1 MPHTKDIRFLK
12 ELQDFF
18 CEDQKA
24 SEVIIDLFKGFYI
37 CKAAQRFNEV
47 KEKGFQPVHVLLIL
61 LIIPF
66 LGMCSIYA
74 LYKSGYS
81 FLTEMEKD
89 VYYRLKNNEKID
101 WRKLLYSF
109 VKRSIKIIVK
119 QSETDSE
126 HNSSSSPRCLIID
139 DTTFSKRGKKLEF
152 IGKVFDHVQ
161 NSYVLGFKTLVAGF
175 WDSESFL
182 PLDFSFHHEK
192 GKNKK
197 RPFGLKRSELMKR
210 YSKKRDKELPGY
222 KREKELSTSKIKNGL
237 LMIKRAVKNG
247 FIADYVLVD
256 KWFLSEMLIKEIRK
270 IRKGII
276 HVIAACKMDKR
287 RYEYQ
292 GKECTAKEILKS
304 VKHKKKRSRKLKAFY
319 IELEVMYKGIPLKL
333 FFNKFS
339 GRKNWELL
347 VTTHTSLNFQKAIEI
362 YSLRWTI
369 EVFFKE
375 SKQYLNFGKSQSQD
389 FDAQIADTT
398 VSMIQ
403 YIMLS
408 LQKRLTSYETI
419 GGIFRNIQKEMMEL
433 TLAEKLWK
441 LFLELQQELAEIF
454 EIDFQE
460 LIQKILYNP
469 NYEANILKTLRIWN
483 EKSNYE
489 CFNKAA

>member
-1 MPHTKDIRFLK
+1 MPHIKDIGFLR

-109 VKRSIKIIVK
+109 VKRSTKIIVK

-126 HNSSSSPRCLIID
+126 HNSSSSPRCFIID
-139 DTTFSKRGKKLEF
+139 DTTLLKRGKRIEF
-152 IGKVFDHVQ
+152 IGKVFDHVRK
-161 NSYVLGFKTLVAGF
+161 NYVLGFKALVVCY
-175 WDSESFL
+175 WDSKSFF
-182 PLDFSFHHEK
+182 PLDFSFHNEK

-197 RPFGLKRSELMKR
+197 RPFGLKRSELKKR

-222 KREKELSTSKIKNGL
+222 KREKELSTSKIKNAL
-237 LMIKRAVKNG
+237 LMLKRAVKNG
-247 FIADYVLVD
+247 FQADYVLTD
-256 KWFLSEMLIKEIRK
+256 KWFLSELIIKEVRK

-276 HVIAACKMDKR
+276 HIIAACKMDKR
-287 RYEYQ
+287 KYEYQ
-292 GKECTAKEILKS
+292 GKEYTAKEILKN
-304 VKHKKKRSRKLKAFY
+304 VKDKKKRSRKLKAFY
-319 IELEVMYKGIPLKL
+319 VELEVLYKGIPVKL

-347 VTTHTSLNFQKAIEI
+347 LTTDTRLNFKKALEI
-362 YSLRWTI
+362 YSIRWTI

-375 SKQYLNFGKSQSQD
+375 SKQYLGLGKSHSQD

-398 VSMIQ
+398 ISMIQ
-403 YIMLS
+403 YIILS
-408 LQKRLTSYETI
+408 LQKRLQSYDTI
-419 GGIFRNIQKEMMEL
+419 GGIFRTIQKEMIEL
-433 TLAEKLWK
+433 TVAERLWI
-441 LFLELQQELAEIF
+441 LFLKLQQELAEIL
-454 EIDFQE
+454 EIDIQE
-460 LIQKILYNP
+460 LIRKIVYNP
-469 NYEANILKTLRIWN
+469 NYEAKILKILYIWTE
-483 EKSNYE
+483 EKNDE
-489 CFNKAA
+489 NINKAA